1 MVDDRSVFKDMTR
14 QRMVQAATG
23 IVAIAGIAMWLMGL
37 PLGEYIAA
45 GAIILFAVATIRWV
59 DDEEKVVE
67 EQIQQAV
74 ARK

>member
-45 GAIILFAVATIRWV
+45 GAIILFAVATIRRV
-59 DDEEKVVE
+59 DDEEKVEE

>member
-1 MVDDRSVFKDMTR
+1 MVDDRSLFKDMTR

-59 DDEEKVVE
+59 DDEEKVEE